1 MKEVLFKILVVL
13 LTPFYFIIKILNA
26 ICEFAKE
33 LGSPIADGIIYLLE
47 AMTAFWKKIFKMKK
61 EQQPMEIE
69 RLKKC
74 DKNEIE
80 KWNTKDLQNKFWE
93 LQDIALQAE
102 EIMIEQQK
110 QIQLHRK
117 MIHLMASYIK
127 KPWGIFKG
135 GRGHKY
141 IIDYFKEVAQKET
154 EKIKNDRNSY
164 K

>member
-26 ICEFAKE
+26 LCEFAKE
-33 LGSPIADGIIYLLE
+33 LGSPVADGIIYLLE
-47 AMTAFWKKIFKMKK
+47 EMTAFWKKIFKMKK
-61 EQQPMEIE
+61 EQQSMEIE

-80 KWNTKDLQNKFWE
+80 KWNTKDLQNKFLE

-117 MIHLMASYIK
+117 MIHLMAIHIK
-127 KPWGIFKG
+127 QPRFIFKG

-141 IIDYFKEVAQKET
+141 IIDYFKEEAQKET
-154 EKIKNDRNSY
+154 EKIKNDNDSNM
-164 K
+164 

>member
-26 ICEFAKE
+26 LCEFAKE
-33 LGSPIADGIIYLLE
+33 LGSPVADGIIYLLE
-47 AMTAFWKKIFKMKK
+47 EMTAFWKKIFKMKK
-61 EQQPMEIE
+61 EQQSMEIE

-74 DKNEIE
+74 DKSEIE
-80 KWNTKDLQNKFWE
+80 KWNTKDLQNKFLE
-93 LQDIALQAE
+93 LQDIALQSE

-110 QIQLHRK
+110 QIQLHSE

-127 KPWGIFKG
+127 KPWVIFKG

-141 IIDYFKEVAQKET
+141 IVEYFKEIAQKET
-154 EKIKNDRNSY
+154 EKIKNDNNSNM
-164 K
+164 

>member
-26 ICEFAKE
+26 MCEFAKE
-33 LGSPIADGIIYLLE
+33 LGSPVVDGIMYLLE
-47 AMTAFWKKIFKMKK
+47 EMTAFWKKIFKIKK

-74 DKNEIE
+74 DKSEIE
-80 KWNTKDLQNKFWE
+80 KWNTKDLQNKFLE
-93 LQDIALQAE
+93 LQEIAFQAE

-110 QIQLHRK
+110 QIQLHSK
-117 MIHLMASYIK
+117 VIHLMASYIK
-127 KPWGIFKG
+127 RPWVIFKG

-141 IIDYFKEVAQKET
+141 IVEYFKEKAQKET
-154 EKIKNDRNSY
+154 EKIKNDNDSNM
-164 K
+164 